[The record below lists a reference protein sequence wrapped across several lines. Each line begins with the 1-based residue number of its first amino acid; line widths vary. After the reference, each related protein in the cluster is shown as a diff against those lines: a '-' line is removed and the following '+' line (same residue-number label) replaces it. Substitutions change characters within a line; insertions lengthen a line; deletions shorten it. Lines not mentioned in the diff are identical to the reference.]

1 MIENKSIQ
9 ACLWRSSSWFYK
21 VLNSVSLNPLSS
33 PQNIVMVV
41 IFKIYL
47 CLIII
52 CFSSSDS
59 TTVLYIGLK
68 IEVRRE
74 AMEVIISSAASHNIT
89 CSFRISQDK
98 FYVSRHKLC
107 YRQRVN
113 IRKNISFI
121 RGDFLVKSFI
131 RYRNVNHQEVT
142 NILKIK
148 LGFLN

>member
-1 MIENKSIQ
+1 
-9 ACLWRSSSWFYK
+9 
-21 VLNSVSLNPLSS
+21 
-33 PQNIVMVV
+33 MVV
-41 IFKIYL
+41 IFKIYS

-74 AMEVIISSAASHNIT
+74 AMEVIFSSAASHNIT

-107 YRQRVN
+107 YRQKKVN
-113 IRKNISFI
+113 KWKNISFI
-121 RGDFLVKSFI
+121 RVDFLVKSFI
-131 RYRNVNHQEVT
+131 RYRNVNFQEVT

-148 LGFLN
+148 LGFLNYLTKENEKNSG